1 MDIGLSSACFYPK
14 LNTEHSIHTMKEL
27 GFNFGEIFLNTQS
40 EYNEEFIRALLVKK
54 ELYEFNVNSVH
65 AFSVSFEPYLFDKY
79 DRRRKDMLKQFKKV
93 VKAAKILG
101 ASCYTFHGMRHTDL
115 SGLDTKFILDIY
127 NELSYIA
134 LEAGI
139 KLAQENVSWC
149 MSSNLEFLTLLSQE
163 CKYPIY
169 FTLDLKQACKANIPI
184 EKYIKVMGSNIVN
197 LHINDRDDNSPCLL
211 PGKGNLDYGDIAR
224 NLKNVNYSGK
234 GIIEV
239 YSDNF
244 SSYAELTKAKDL
256 VSKKFNNNS
265 ATQEM
270 I

>member
-14 LNTEHSIHTMKEL
+14 LHTEHSIQTMKEL

-40 EYNEEFIRALLVKK
+40 EYEEEFIKVLLEKK
-54 ELYEFNVNSVH
+54 EQYKFKVNSVH
-65 AFSVSFEPYLFDKY
+65 AFSSSFEPYIFDEY
-79 DRRRKDMLKQFKKV
+79 DRRRKDMLKQFKQV
-93 VKAAKILG
+93 CMAAKILG
-101 ASCYTFHGMRHTDL
+101 ASCYTFHGMRYTDL
-115 SGLDTKFILDIY
+115 NGLNIEFIVDIY

-149 MSSNLEFLTLLSQE
+149 MSANLEFLTLLSQK

-184 EKYIKVMGSNIVN
+184 EKYIKVMGSHIVN

-211 PGKGNLDYGDIAR
+211 PGKGNLDYEDIAR
-224 NLKNVNYSGK
+224 SLKSV
-234 GIIEV
+234 
-239 YSDNF
+239 
-244 SSYAELTKAKDL
+244 KDRKS
-256 VSKKFNNNS
+256 VV
-265 ATQEM
+265 
-270 I
+270 

>member
-1 MDIGLSSACFYPK
+1 MDIGLSSACFYPN
-14 LNTEHSIHTMKEL
+14 LHTENSIQTMKEL

-40 EYNEEFIRALLVKK
+40 EYKEEFIKQLLEKK
-54 ELYEFNVNSVH
+54 ELYEFNINSVH
-65 AFSVSFEPYLFDKY
+65 AFSSSFEPYLFDKY
-79 DRRRKDMLKQFKKV
+79 DRRRTEMLKQFKKV
-93 VKAAKILG
+93 VRAAKILG
-101 ASCYTFHGMRHTDL
+101 ASCYTFHGMRYTGL
-115 SGLDTKFILDIY
+115 SELDTKFILDIY

-134 LEAGI
+134 MEDGI

-149 MSSNLEFLTLLSQE
+149 MSANLEFLTLLSQK

-211 PGKGNLDYGDIAR
+211 PGKGDLNYEDIAR
-224 NLKNVNYSGK
+224 NLKSVNYSGK

-239 YSDNF
+239 YSNNY
-244 SSYAELTKAKDL
+244 SSCVELTKVKDF
-256 VSKKFNNNS
+256 VSEKFNK
-265 ATQEM
+265 
-270 I
+270 IIL